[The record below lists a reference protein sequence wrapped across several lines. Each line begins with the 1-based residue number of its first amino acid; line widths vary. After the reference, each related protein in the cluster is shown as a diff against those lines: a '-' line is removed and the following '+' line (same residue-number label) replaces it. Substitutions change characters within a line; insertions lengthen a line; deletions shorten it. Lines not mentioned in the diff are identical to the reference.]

1 MVLIIDDVWL
11 ELEAMLLLLLVTCWE
26 QGALMLGIVVAAAAA
41 VSGWES
47 CCKVPK

>member
-1 MVLIIDDVWL
+1 MALIIDDVWL

-26 QGALMLGIVVAAAAA
+26 QGALMLGIVAAAA
-41 VSGWES
+41 VSGWEI